1 MEKANTYTAF
11 EAGRIV
17 ARGPLPEVVLGV
29 KRRIG
34 RADHSPILV
43 FSDDTGNTMDFN
55 FQGTEKD
62 VLKRLEVYVGAGG
75 TDSGSPGTAGAA
87 GKGQGN
93 PEAESPGPG
102 RPRLGVVS
110 REVSLLP
117 RQWEWLASQSGGA
130 SAVLRRLVDE
140 ARKKASDGMPV
151 KRIQERA
158 YKFMSV
164 IGGDL
169 PGYEEAIRA
178 LYKKDRKG
186 FAARIAGWPADVAAH
201 ALELAGPAFEGG
213 AK

>member
-1 MEKANTYTAF
+1 MDKVNSYTAF

-17 ARGPLPEVVLGV
+17 AKGALPQVVLGV
-29 KRRIG
+29 KRRLGKAEHGSVLI
-34 RADHSPILV
+34 

-62 VLKRLEVYVGAGG
+62 VLKRLEVFGGVGGE
-75 TDSGSPGTAGAA
+75 SAA
-87 GKGQGN
+87 I
-93 PEAESPGPG
+93 PEAGNAGPG

-140 ARKKASDGMPV
+140 ARKKTSEGASI
-151 KRIQERA
+151 KKLQERA

-164 IGGDL
+164 IAGDF
-169 PGYEEAIRA
+169 PEYEEAIRA
-178 LYKKDRKG
+178 LYKRDRKG
-186 FAARIAGWPADVAAH
+186 FLARMAAWPADVQAH
-201 ALELAGPAFEGG
+201 ALELAGPVFEGG
-213 AK
+213 S

>member
-11 EAGRIV
+11 EAGKIV
-17 ARGPLPEVVLGV
+17 VRGPLPDVVLGI

-34 RADHSPILV
+34 KADHSSILV

-55 FQGTEKD
+55 FQGNEKD
-62 VLKRLEVYVGAGG
+62 VLKRLEVYVGAGAKDAG
-75 TDSGSPGTAGAA
+75 GAGSARKRP
-87 GKGQGN
+87 GN
-93 PEAESPGPG
+93 PETENPGPG
-102 RPRLGVVS
+102 RPKLGVVS

-140 ARKKASDGMPV
+140 ARKKDTDGMPI

-164 IGGDL
+164 IAGDL

-186 FAARIAGWPADVAAH
+186 FAARTSDWPGDVQAY